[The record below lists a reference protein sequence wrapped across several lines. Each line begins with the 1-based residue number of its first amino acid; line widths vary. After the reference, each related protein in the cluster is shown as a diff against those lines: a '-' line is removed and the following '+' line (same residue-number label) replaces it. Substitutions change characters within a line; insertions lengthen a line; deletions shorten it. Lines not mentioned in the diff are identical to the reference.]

1 VLHLAQSPERV
12 IQVPEVLLQSSA
24 ATELIALASEKSSEK
39 RLELLRR
46 ITGHFLHHSAETSAA
61 SQYLVDE
68 ILDTLVERLRDKERA
83 AAAADLSQMKKL
95 PDDLARRLA
104 NDLDID
110 VARPILREYRALP
123 ENVLSDIAT
132 SGSQAHLL
140 AIAGRETLAP
150 RITDIVV
157 GRGDRE
163 VVHELAANKGAR
175 FSQFG
180 MRTLVGKAEKDAQL
194 RDLIV
199 DRCDL
204 TFEAVGQL
212 LPLISQELASRLQVA
227 NLSYNPVVV
236 QEQLVSWM
244 SDRKKNIDKVKHYV
258 DGIKRGNLSL
268 DKVVLDLV
276 LSKRLLDVATVIAG
290 IGELDRD
297 HAYNILT
304 QGQTEHVAVLLKSL
318 RMSWAAVEAFLKLR
332 VMKLGQDICGV
343 MIRQSDYELIDEA
356 AAQRVMRFL
365 KVRRAAMAEAQ
376 NGSAAA

>member
-1 VLHLAQSPERV
+1 
-12 IQVPEVLLQSSA
+12 
-24 ATELIALASEKSSEK
+24 
-39 RLELLRR
+39 
-46 ITGHFLHHSAETSAA
+46 
-61 SQYLVDE
+61 
-68 ILDTLVERLRDKERA
+68 
-83 AAAADLSQMKKL
+83 
-95 PDDLARRLA
+95 
-104 NDLDID
+104 
-110 VARPILREYRALP
+110 
-123 ENVLSDIAT
+123 
-132 SGSQAHLL
+132 
-140 AIAGRETLAP
+140 
-150 RITDIVV
+150 
-157 GRGDRE
+157 
-163 VVHELAANKGAR
+163 
-175 FSQFG
+175 
-180 MRTLVGKAEKDAQL
+180 L

-343 MIRQSDYELIDEA
+343 MILQSDYELIDEA

-365 KVRRAAMAEAQ
+365 KVRHAAMAEAQ